1 MEIIKEE
8 DFKKQLTSAAGRAF
22 LFFGEEDYLKIAA
35 VKALRAQL
43 CPDEGMAFFN
53 DVTIDFTDYTPDK
66 LLDTMA
72 APPMMTD
79 AKLIVLR
86 GFDFTATRANE
97 LASELCEVLSQ
108 LEEYDYNCVVI
119 YAAAEMLDP
128 GFLPKRPSPL
138 LKRLAEVATPVQFN
152 TPTDARLTR
161 WAGKHFAH
169 YGVAA
174 TPAVCQQLIAYA
186 GKTMFVLAN
195 EIQKLASFVK
205 ENGRSE
211 VTVADIHTVS
221 VPASLPDAFALS
233 NAILAGDGKA
243 ALDALAI
250 MKFERTEPNIIL
262 AEISALLFDMQ
273 AARVLFAAGKNIKE
287 VGALLGKHEYKVGL
301 IANALSRTTPQ
312 RLARVIER
320 CAEAD
325 FALKNTA
332 VARGDYAP
340 IEKLI
345 CSL

>member
-8 DFKKQLTSAAGRAF
+8 DFRKQLDKAVGRAF

-35 VKALRAQL
+35 VKALREQL
-43 CPDEGMAFFN
+43 CPDEAMAFFN
-53 DVTIDFTDYTPDK
+53 DITIDYTDYTPDK

-72 APPMMTD
+72 APPMMTE

-86 GFDFTATRANE
+86 GFDFTATRAAE
-97 LASELCEVLSQ
+97 TAEALVEVLANLQ
-108 LEEYDYNCVVI
+108 EYDYNCVVI

-128 GFLPKRPSPL
+128 GYLPKRPSAM
-138 LKRLAEVATPVQFN
+138 LKRLGEAATPVQFSA
-152 TPTDARLTR
+152 PTDARLAR
-161 WAGKHFAH
+161 WVGKHFAH
-169 YGVAA
+169 YGVNAA
-174 TPAVCQQLIAYA
+174 PPVCAELISYA

-195 EIQKLASFVK
+195 EIEKLAAWVR
-205 ENGRSE
+205 ENGKTE
-211 VTVADIHTVS
+211 VTAQDIRRVS

-243 ALDALAI
+243 ALAALAV
-250 MKFERTEPNIIL
+250 MKFERVDPNIIIG
-262 AEISALLFDMQ
+262 EISSLLFDMQ

-287 VGALLGKHEYKVGL
+287 AASILGKHEFKVEL
-301 IANALSRTTPQ
+301 IARALSRTTPQ

-325 FALKNTA
+325 FALKNS
-332 VARGDYAP
+332 VGSRSDYAP

>member
-8 DFKKQLTSAAGRAF
+8 EFRKQLDRTVGRAF
-22 LFFGEEDYLKIAA
+22 LFYGEEDYLKIAA
-35 VKALRAQL
+35 VKALKEHL
-43 CPDEGMAFFN
+43 CPDESMAFFN
-53 DVTIDFTDYTPDK
+53 NVTIDFTDYTPDK

-72 APPMMTD
+72 APPMMTE

-86 GFDFTATRANE
+86 GFDFTAARAAETAAE
-97 LASELCEVLSQ
+97 LIEVLAQ

-119 YAAAEMLDP
+119 YAAADMLDA
-128 GFLPKRPSPL
+128 GLPKRPSAM
-138 LKRLAEVATPVQFN
+138 LKRLGEVATPVRFDA
-152 TPTDARLTR
+152 PTDARLAR

-169 YGVAA
+169 YGVSA
-174 TPAVCQQLIAYA
+174 TPAVCAELIAYA

-195 EIQKLASFVK
+195 EIEKLAAWAK
-205 ENGRSE
+205 ENGKGE
-211 VTVADIHTVS
+211 ITPEDIRRVC

-243 ALDALAI
+243 ALEALAVL
-250 MKFERTEPNIIL
+250 KFERVEPNVIL
-262 AEISALLFDMQ
+262 GEISSLLFDMQ

-287 VGALLGKHEYKVGL
+287 VAAALGKHEFKIGK
-301 IANALSRTTPQ
+301 IASALSHTTPQ

-325 FALKNTA
+325 FALKNTYL
-332 VARGDYAP
+332 ARGDYAP